1 MNGRPPLLNRV
12 IEAVLTAGVLAS
24 GGLMLAGLA
33 LERTPLL
40 QWGIVVLMLTPV
52 ARVVVV
58 TIGLTLERDWA
69 FALISLWILAVLAS
83 SMYVAAHVERPG
95 SPTVAPARRA

>member
-1 MNGRPPLLNRV
+1 MTGRPSHLNRV

-24 GGLMLAGLA
+24 GGLMLAGLV

-58 TIGLTLERDWA
+58 TLGLALEREWT
-69 FALISLWILAVLAS
+69 FALISLWILTVLAS
-83 SMYVAAHVERPG
+83 SMYVAAHIERPR
-95 SPTVAPARRA
+95 SPTVAPRHA

>member
-1 MNGRPPLLNRV
+1 VTGGPLLLNRV
-12 IEAVLTAGVLAS
+12 IEAVLTAGVLVS
-24 GGLMLAGLA
+24 GALMLAGLA

-58 TIGLTLERDWA
+58 TLGLALERDWA
-69 FALISLWILAVLAS
+69 FALISLWILGVLAS
-83 SMYVAAHVERPG
+83 SMYVAAHVARPR
-95 SPTVAPARRA
+95 SPAVAPRHA

>member
-1 MNGRPPLLNRV
+1 VTARPELLNRV

-24 GGLMLAGLA
+24 GALMLAGLT

-40 QWGIVVLMLTPV
+40 RWGIVVLMLTPV

-58 TIGLTLERDWA
+58 TLGLSLERDWA
-69 FALISLWILAVLAS
+69 FALISLWILGVLAS
-83 SMYVAAHVERPG
+83 SLYVAAHVGRPRTQ
-95 SPTVAPARRA
+95 TVAPRQA

>member
-1 MNGRPPLLNRV
+1 MTGRPSLLNRA

-24 GGLMLAGLA
+24 GALMLAGLV

-40 QWGIVVLMLTPV
+40 KWGIVVLMLTPV

-58 TIGLTLERDWA
+58 TLGLALEREWT
-69 FALISLWILAVLAS
+69 FALISLWILTVLAS
-83 SMYVAAHVERPG
+83 SMYVAAHVERARAQA
-95 SPTVAPARRA
+95 VAPPQA

>member
-1 MNGRPPLLNRV
+1 VSDHPSLLNRV

-24 GGLMLAGLA
+24 GALMLAGLL

-58 TIGLTLERDWA
+58 TLGLALERDWT
-69 FALISLWILAVLAS
+69 FALISLWILSVLAS
-83 SMYVAAHVERPG
+83 SMYVAAHIERPR
-95 SPTVAPARRA
+95 SQAVAPRHA